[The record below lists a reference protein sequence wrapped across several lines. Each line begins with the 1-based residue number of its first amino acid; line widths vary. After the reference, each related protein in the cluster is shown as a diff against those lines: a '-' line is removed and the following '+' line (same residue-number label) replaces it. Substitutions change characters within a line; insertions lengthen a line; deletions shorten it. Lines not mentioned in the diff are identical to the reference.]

1 MAKHYNRK
9 FVNEIIG
16 TLKKNGFEC
25 TPGKKDKNKFKIS
38 KENGPLTIIH
48 SGESCYHEL
57 RRFLKSTYNFDLEA
71 LL

>member
-25 TPGKKDKNKFKIS
+25 TPMKKDKNKFKIS

-48 SGESCYHEL
+48 SGESCYHPL

-71 LL
+71 L